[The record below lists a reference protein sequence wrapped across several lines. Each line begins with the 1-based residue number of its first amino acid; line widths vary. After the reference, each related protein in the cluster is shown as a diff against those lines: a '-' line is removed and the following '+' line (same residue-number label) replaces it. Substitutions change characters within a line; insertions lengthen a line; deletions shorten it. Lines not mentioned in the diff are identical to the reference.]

1 MFEKKKK
8 SVEILVPTPSL
19 SKPSKA
25 ASLKQDAQGAK
36 PTIRKAK
43 RIVPKGP
50 SDWQWYRDAD
60 AFREDGD
67 WDSAE
72 EIYVAVGEQAHLGRM
87 ASSAI
92 NCLVF
97 SILIPQKRFVEA
109 RAWLQDS
116 MDLEA
121 TYEAWNSLEN
131 LGVCEYTAG
140 NNELAERYLEQ
151 VVEADDGP
159 VDAAQKL
166 LDKIRA
172 GKFAKPVP
180 KLNLEYSEEWKNVDV
195 SGPLD
200 PKSTQREFYLR
211 LIKYMHET
219 NQQFDKD
226 SFKQSAGA
234 CITGFA
240 NGVLTPDLIEQG
252 FTRDAAAKA
261 CLDYMKYVQLGQ
273 DPNEDAYAAGLELWN
288 EGKKSK
294 ALSKLRIAA
303 REGNVDAMLLVAQ
316 GVQEK
321 FGEDLALPWYRLAS
335 ANGSQEAEEY
345 IMDSENSSWGDDDDD
360 TEDEEIDDDTEEPTL
375 DNSESRFCTNCG
387 TARQGLAKFC
397 TNCGTA
403 IA

>member
-8 SVEILVPTPSL
+8 SVEMPIPTPSL
-19 SKPSKA
+19 PKPSKA

-36 PTIRKAK
+36 PTIRRAK

-50 SDWQWYRDAD
+50 SDWQWYNDAD

-72 EIYVAVGEQAHLGRM
+72 EIYVAVGEQTHLGRM

-92 NCLVF
+92 NSLVF
-97 SILIPQKRFVEA
+97 TILIPQKRFVEA

-116 MDLEA
+116 MDIEA

-180 KLNLEYSEEWKNVDV
+180 KLNLEYSDEWKNVDV

-219 NQQFDKD
+219 NQQFDKK

-240 NGVLTPDLIEQG
+240 NGVLTEDLIEQG

-273 DPNEDAYAAGLELWN
+273 DPHEDAYAAGLELWN

-321 FGEDLALPWYRLAS
+321 FGEELALPWYRLAS

-345 IMDSENSSWGDDDDD
+345 SMDHENGSGGDDDD
-360 TEDEEIDDDTEEPTL
+360 EDEELDEDTDESTSTS
-375 DNSESRFCTNCG
+375 SESKFCTNCG
-387 TARQGLAKFC
+387 TARQGMANFC